1 MTDERRVAIV
11 TGASQGIGAGLVRAY
26 REHGYRVLATA
37 RSMTASQ
44 DPDVV
49 TVNGD
54 IRLRTTAQSIV
65 DAAKRQFGR
74 IDTLVN
80 NAGVYVSK
88 PFLEYTDEDFET
100 VTGVNLAGF
109 FHITQLVVAEMIARR
124 AGHVVNITAAL
135 SDQPRASVPAALVS
149 LTKGGLSAVTRG
161 LAIEL
166 ARHDVRVN
174 AVAPG
179 VVKTPLHPPESYKL
193 SAERTPLGRVAEIRE
208 IADAV
213 LFLES
218 APSITGEVLHVD
230 GGAHAGTQ

>member
-1 MTDERRVAIV
+1 MTEERRVAIV

-26 REHGYRVLATA
+26 RERGYRVLATA
-37 RSMTASQ
+37 RSIGASQ

-49 TVNGD
+49 TIKGD

-65 DAAKRQFGR
+65 NTARRQFGR

-88 PFLEYTDEDFET
+88 PFTEYTEEDFEL
-100 VTGVNLAGF
+100 VTGVNVAGF
-109 FHITQLVVAEMIARR
+109 FHLTQAVVAEMIARR
-124 AGHVVNITAAL
+124 SGHVVNITAAL

-179 VVKTPLHPPESYKL
+179 VVKTPLHPPESYKS
-193 SAERTPLGRVAEIRE
+193 SAERTPLGRIADIRE
-208 IADAV
+208 ITEAV

-230 GGAHAGTQ
+230 GGAHAGAP

>member
-1 MTDERRVAIV
+1 MTEMRKVAIV

-26 REHGYRVLATA
+26 REQGYRVLATA
-37 RSMTASQ
+37 RSVGASH

-49 TVNGD
+49 TVAGD

-65 DAAKRQFGR
+65 DTAKHRFGR

-88 PFLEYTDEDFET
+88 PFTEYSEEDFEA
-100 VTGVNLAGF
+100 VTAVNVTGF
-109 FHITQLVVAEMIARR
+109 FHLTQLVVAQMIASR

-135 SDQPRASVPAALVS
+135 ADQPRASVPAALIS

-179 VVKTPLHPPESYKL
+179 VVKTPLHPPESYESIK
-193 SAERTPLGRVAEIRE
+193 ERSPLGRIADIRE
-208 IADAV
+208 ITDAV

-230 GGAHAGTQ
+230 GGAHAGGP

>member
-1 MTDERRVAIV
+1 MVAII

-26 REHGYRVLATA
+26 RDRGYRVLATA
-37 RSMTASQ
+37 RTMSVSQ

-54 IRLRTTAQSIV
+54 IRFRTTAQSIV
-65 DAAKRQFGR
+65 DAAKRRFGR

-80 NAGVYVSK
+80 NAGVFVSK

-109 FHITQLVVAEMIARR
+109 FHITQLVVAEMIAQR

-179 VVKTPLHPPESYKL
+179 VVKTPLHPQETYRL
-193 SAERTPLGRVAEIRE
+193 SEERSPLGRVAEIRE

-230 GGAHAGTQ
+230 GGAHAGVP